1 MSERR
6 KLGLPA
12 GKPAT
17 DDDAPRRKPVRPNA
31 PVARNRV
38 RQEPTAPSQSP
49 SAREPAA
56 PQRQAQPPRPERAS
70 EERRPA
76 APRRDAPVRRDD
88 TRQGAPFGTPA
99 AKRTD
104 RGPGHSQDRGAAPR
118 RDERDGRD
126 GRDGRDMRDARDPRD
141 PRQGRQDER
150 RDDRGRPAPPTQAQ
164 RAAPSRR
171 SFEEREQH
179 YATREPQRDAPPL
192 ATPRQAPDDGR
203 VRLSKLMSEQGLSS
217 RREADDWIT
226 QGWVSVDGE
235 VVTELGTRILP
246 TQTISIDPMASAQQA
261 MRVTILLNK
270 PIGYVSA
277 QAEDGHEPAVVLI
290 RPENRWAE
298 DTLPWQ
304 LTRGHLHKLAPAGR
318 LDIDST
324 GMLVLTQDGRIARH
338 IIGEDAL
345 VEKEYLVRV
354 VSMAQPEEENVM
366 AVTPPEA
373 IAAMQ
378 HGLWLDDQALKHA
391 KVSWQ
396 NEQQLRVVLREGKK
410 RQIRRMCELV
420 GLKVTG
426 LKRVR
431 MGKIVLGKLPLG
443 QWRFL
448 RPDEQF

>member
-12 GKPAT
+12 GKPAPE
-17 DDDAPRRKPVRPNA
+17 DDAPRRKPVRPNA
-31 PVARNRV
+31 PVTRNRV
-38 RQEPTAPSQSP
+38 RQEPTTPSHIESKPKPQ
-49 SAREPAA
+49 A
-56 PQRQAQPPRPERAS
+56 PQAQTQPPRQERATD
-70 EERRPA
+70 ERRTA
-76 APRRDAPVRRDD
+76 TPRRDAPVRRDE
-88 TRQGAPFGTPA
+88 
-99 AKRTD
+99 
-104 RGPGHSQDRGAAPR
+104 R
-118 RDERDGRD
+118 RDERD
-126 GRDGRDMRDARDPRD
+126 
-141 PRQGRQDER
+141 
-150 RDDRGRPAPPTQAQ
+150 RPAAPSQAQ
-164 RAAPSRR
+164 RAAPARR

-179 YATREPQRDAPPL
+179 YAAREPQRREPPV

-226 QGWVSVDGE
+226 QGWVSVDGQI
-235 VVTELGTRILP
+235 VTELGTRILP
-246 TQTISIDPMASAQQA
+246 TQTISIDPMARAQQA
-261 MRVTILLNK
+261 QRVTILLHK

-277 QAEDGHEPAVVLI
+277 QAEDGHEPAIVLI
-290 RPENRWAE
+290 RPENRWSE

-338 IIGEDAL
+338 LIGEDAL

-354 VSMAQPEEENVM
+354 VSMAEPEAENVM

-378 HGLWLDDQALKHA
+378 HGLWLDDQPLKPA

-431 MGKIVLGKLPLG
+431 MGKIVLGKLPVG

>member
-17 DDDAPRRKPVRPNA
+17 EDDAPRRKPVRPNA
-31 PVARNRV
+31 PVARSRV
-38 RQEPTAPSQSP
+38 RQEPTAPSP
-49 SAREPAA
+49 STSEPKA
-56 PQRQAQPPRPERAS
+56 PQRQAQAPRPERAS
-70 EERRPA
+70 DERRPA

-88 TRQGAPFGTPA
+88 ARRTTPH
-99 AKRTD
+99 R
-104 RGPGHSQDRGAAPR
+104 
-118 RDERDGRD
+118 EE
-126 GRDGRDMRDARDPRD
+126 RDMRDARD

>member
-17 DDDAPRRKPVRPNA
+17 EDDAPRRKPVRPNA

-38 RQEPTAPSQSP
+38 RQEPAAPSQSP
-49 SAREPAA
+49 SASETSA
-56 PQRQAQPPRPERAS
+56 PQRQAQAPRPERAS
-70 EERRPA
+70 DERRPA
-76 APRRDAPVRRDD
+76 APRRDAPGRRDD
-88 TRQGAPFGTPA
+88 TRQG
-99 AKRTD
+99 R
-104 RGPGHSQDRGAAPR
+104 H
-118 RDERDGRD
+118 
-126 GRDGRDMRDARDPRD
+126 
-141 PRQGRQDER
+141 DER

-179 YATREPQRDAPPL
+179 YATREPQRNAPPL

-270 PIGYVSA
+270 PMGYVSA
-277 QAEDGHEPAVVLI
+277 QAEDGHEPAIVLI

-354 VSMAQPEEENVM
+354 VSMAAPEEENVM

-378 HGLWLDDQALKHA
+378 HGLWLDDQPLKHA

-431 MGKIVLGKLPLG
+431 MGKIVLGKLPVG

>member
-1 MSERR
+1 M
-6 KLGLPA
+6 
-12 GKPAT
+12 
-17 DDDAPRRKPVRPNA
+17 
-31 PVARNRV
+31 
-38 RQEPTAPSQSP
+38 
-49 SAREPAA
+49 
-56 PQRQAQPPRPERAS
+56 
-70 EERRPA
+70 
-76 APRRDAPVRRDD
+76 
-88 TRQGAPFGTPA
+88 
-99 AKRTD
+99 
-104 RGPGHSQDRGAAPR
+104 
-118 RDERDGRD
+118 
-126 GRDGRDMRDARDPRD
+126 
-141 PRQGRQDER
+141 
-150 RDDRGRPAPPTQAQ
+150 
-164 RAAPSRR
+164 
-171 SFEEREQH
+171 
-179 YATREPQRDAPPL
+179 
-192 ATPRQAPDDGR
+192 ATPRQAPEDGR

-226 QGWVSVDGE
+226 QGWVSVDGQ

-246 TQTISIDPMASAQQA
+246 TQTISIDPMARAQQA
-261 MRVTILLNK
+261 QRVTILLHK

-277 QAEDGHEPAVVLI
+277 QAEDGHEPAIVLI
-290 RPENRWAE
+290 RPENRWSE

-324 GMLVLTQDGRIARH
+324 GLLVLTQDGRIARH

-354 VSMAQPEEENVM
+354 VSMAEPEAENVM

-378 HGLWLDDQALKHA
+378 HGLWLDDQPLKPA

-431 MGKIVLGKLPLG
+431 MGKIVLGKLPVG